1 MAGRFIFGF
10 VFDTRPVRRRRAYL
24 YTAVAAS
31 FGAVAALMAT
41 VSGYVWLAAITCL
54 VAVLEGGAHSQ
65 RATSVNELVQPSQ
78 ASLGVGLVIF
88 AQGFGNFY
96 GPIVGGK
103 FGCCILPNTAYG
115 IGTYFEGGTSSR
127 T

>member
-78 ASLGVGLVIF
+78 ASLGIGLVIF

-103 FGCCILPNTAYG
+103 FGC
-115 IGTYFEGGTSSR
+115 YFVQYISPALI
-127 T
+127 